1 MTRKL
6 NCELQQSWSM
16 KLRQHAFVVLFV
28 SISILSVHAQLIYPS
43 GGSGANAIVSGDFN
57 GDGKLDLLVANDVVS
72 ALLRG
77 NGDGTFQPA
86 VSLGPGSGGQSIA
99 MGDFNRDGNLDVV
112 VQNQGGAH
120 VFLGNG
126 HGTFQSPVVYK
137 FGDRFVAVADLN
149 GDGKLDL
156 VTLTQSYYVANAT
169 LHVLL
174 GNGDGSFQSAVDYG
188 LTDYS
193 AVSVSVGDVNKDG
206 HLDLVVGDH
215 WVLEVLFGNGDGSF
229 QPPVDV
235 AGGFE
240 ASVALGDL
248 NGDGALDM
256 VSTTRSAGVVSA
268 LLGAGDGTFPSATT
282 YLTGEADAG
291 FVALRDLNGDGKL
304 DLVTVNG
311 CTKYVYYLKCK
322 TNGALSV
329 MLGNGD
335 GTFRPAVNY
344 DSGGQDPHTDQA
356 WESPLGE
363 AVIADFNGDNKPDI
377 AVTSECVDA
386 SCGSGTVEVLLGN
399 GDGSFQGK
407 VINSYFPTS
416 TGLTSSPNPSLYGQ
430 PVTFTATVT
439 CAGPVPTGKVTFKQV
454 SIRTLGLAILNNGV
468 ATLTTRL
475 MHPGEPGSVQ
485 AFYPGDTQC
494 VKSTSPSYSQVV
506 NVTPTTTT
514 IKSSV
519 NPSQVGQLVTFTAT
533 VKSNTVTT
541 QGTVT
546 FTASSALL
554 ATVTLKSGKATTATS
569 ALSAGSTTITAT
581 YNGNGDFH
589 GSAASLVQTVH

>member
-1 MTRKL
+1 
-6 NCELQQSWSM
+6 M
-16 KLRQHAFVVLFV
+16 KLRQQALVVLFV

-57 GDGKLDLLVANDVVS
+57 GDGKLDLLIANDFVS
-72 ALLRG
+72 ALLPG

-86 VSLGPGSGGQSIA
+86 VSLGAGSGGPSIA
-99 MGDFNRDGNLDVV
+99 MGDFNRDGKLDFV
-112 VQNQGGAH
+112 VQNSGGAH

-126 HGTFQSPVVYK
+126 DGTFQSPVVYP

-156 VTLTQSYYVANAT
+156 VTLTQSYYVAKAT

-174 GNGDGSFQSAVDYG
+174 GNGDGSFQPAVDYG

-193 AVSVSVGDVNKDG
+193 AVSVAVGDVNKDG

-215 WVLEVLFGNGDGSF
+215 WVLEVLLGKGDGSF
-229 QPPVDV
+229 LPPVDV
-235 AGGFE
+235 AAGFE
-240 ASVALGDL
+240 AYVALGDL
-248 NGDGALDM
+248 NGDGSLDIA
-256 VSTTRSAGVVSA
+256 SATRSAGVVTA
-268 LLGAGDGTFPSATT
+268 LLGAGDGTFLGGTA
-282 YLTGEADAG
+282 YLTGEADTG
-291 FVALRDLNGDGKL
+291 FVALRDLNADGKL

-335 GTFRPAVNY
+335 GTFQPAVNY
-344 DSGGQDPHTDQA
+344 DSGGQDPHTDQH
-356 WESPLGE
+356 WEWPLAE
-363 AVIADFNGDNKPDI
+363 AVIADFNGDTKPDI

-386 SCGSGTVEVLLGN
+386 LCGSGTVAVLLGN

-430 PVTFTATVT
+430 PVTFVATVT
-439 CAGPVPTGKVTFKQV
+439 CAGPGPTGKVTFKQV
-454 SIRTLGLAILNNGV
+454 GTRTLGAAILNKGI
-468 ATLTTRL
+468 ATLTTKVI
-475 MHPGEPGSVQ
+475 HPGDTGFIQ
-485 AFYPGDTQC
+485 ALYPGDTQC
-494 VKSTSPSYSQVV
+494 VKSTSALYSQVV
-506 NVTPTTTT
+506 NVTPTTTKV
-514 IKSSV
+514 KSSV

-533 VKSNTVTT
+533 VKSQTVTT
-541 QGTVT
+541 RGTVT
-546 FTASSALL
+546 FTAGSALL
-554 ATVTLKSGKATTATS
+554 ATVTLKGGMATTATS
-569 ALSAGSTTITAT
+569 ALPAGSTTVTAT
-581 YNGNGDFH
+581 YNGNGDFL
-589 GSAASLVQTVH
+589 GSAASLVQTVQ